1 MKVFKFSGR
10 FLMLIA
16 LGLATTISLSS
27 DSCGSDDSPSSSS
40 SSGGDNAGGNNNG
53 GKNPSATARSLS
65 ISFNDN
71 GLTNTDL
78 ITQGE
83 VEHLKQVPIGEV
95 TVTIEDLPTSVE
107 ELQKL
112 KLPSEIN
119 SISDVPY
126 FYPILLVAAINKM
139 ATDKQEAKAMVNFV
153 SKGFSQE
160 TIMAKNYHFPSGG
173 AADTY
178 ATDWSQLSTQY
189 ASYAEIRSYLDGAT
203 KSNSYSPRA
212 PYTMTMELNTS
223 SYSASDWDWFKFYI
237 KSSLKSSQT
246 EFTIWRYDSD
256 KDGRLDSYFTTE
268 LLKLAHS
275 VLPYK

>member
-53 GKNPSATARSLS
+53 GNNPSAQARSLS
-65 ISFNDN
+65 ISFN
-71 GLTNTDL
+71 GSRLTNTDL

-83 VEHLKQVPIGEV
+83 VEHLKNVPIGEV

-112 KLPSEIN
+112 KLPSDIN

>member
-10 FLMLIA
+10 FLMLCA

-27 DSCGSDDSPSSSS
+27 ASCGSDDIPSSSS
-40 SSGGDNAGGNNNG
+40 SSGSDNAGGDNNG
-53 GKNPSATARSLS
+53 GNNPSAQARSLS
-65 ISFNDN
+65 ISYNDH
-71 GLTNTDL
+71 GLTNNTDL

-83 VEHLKQVPIGEV
+83 VEHLKQVPIGVV

-112 KLPSEIN
+112 KLPSDIN

-139 ATDKQEAKAMVNFV
+139 ATDKEEAKAMVNFV

-189 ASYAEIRSYLDGAT
+189 ASYAELCR
-203 KSNSYSPRA
+203 NSLVS
-212 PYTMTMELNTS
+212 
-223 SYSASDWDWFKFYI
+223 
-237 KSSLKSSQT
+237 
-246 EFTIWRYDSD
+246 
-256 KDGRLDSYFTTE
+256 
-268 LLKLAHS
+268 
-275 VLPYK
+275 

>member
-10 FLMLIA
+10 FLMLCA

-27 DSCGSDDSPSSSS
+27 GSCGSDDIPSSSS

-65 ISFNDN
+65 ISYNVN

-83 VEHLKQVPIGEV
+83 VEHLKQVPIGVV

-112 KLPSEIN
+112 KLPSDIN

-212 PYTMTMELNTS
+212 PYTMTMELKTS

>member
-10 FLMLIA
+10 FLMLCA

-65 ISFNDN
+65 ISFN
-71 GLTNTDL
+71 GSRLTNTDL

-112 KLPSEIN
+112 KLPSDIN

>member
-65 ISFNDN
+65 ISYNVN

-83 VEHLKQVPIGEV
+83 VEHLKQVPIGVV

-112 KLPSEIN
+112 KLPRGIN

>member
-65 ISFNDN
+65 ISFN
-71 GLTNTDL
+71 GSRLTNTDL

-83 VEHLKQVPIGEV
+83 VEHLKQVPIGVV

-112 KLPSEIN
+112 KLPSDIN

-212 PYTMTMELNTS
+212 PYTMTMELKTS